1 MRDKY
6 CTYSPVDET
15 KLVYRFDRE
24 HTLRHVE
31 TGDIFREGIVLDE
44 HRHEIASGQE
54 LHDEVEVCRILE
66 RVVELH
72 YPWRVGLGEDVA
84 FGAYVRKLTA
94 A

>member
-1 MRDKY
+1 MN
-6 CTYSPVDET
+6 ET
-15 KLVYRFDRE
+15 KLVDGLNGE
-24 HTLRHVE
+24 DTLRDVE
-31 TGDIFREGIVLDE
+31 TSNVLRERIVLDE